1 MSIALAFL
9 LKYGYLILFVWVML
23 EQIGMPIPSVPLIL
37 TAGTLT
43 ATHQMNPFGVL
54 LAVVLACAVSDTTW
68 YLLGGRYG
76 NTMVNLLC
84 RISLEPATCVR
95 KTQNVFGRH
104 GARALLWAKF
114 VPGLSAVAAPIAGQT
129 NIAYWKFLAYDMAG
143 STFWALTFL
152 LAGRFFG
159 DAIKRNS
166 MMFHWMGH
174 FAGALIF
181 LLILSFFGYRIWKQ
195 NRFLKQVST
204 ARVTPVEL
212 KRMMDDGEQ
221 PFIVDLR
228 HPLDYLPDPR
238 VVPTAIR
245 MGPDE
250 IAKRAEELPRD
261 RDIILYC
268 TCPSDASSAHTALQL
283 RKQGISRVR
292 PLAGGLEAWKMA
304 DYPLVEYQQTLTI
317 ATTSVLISPAI

>member
-43 ATHQMNPFGVL
+43 ATHQMNSMGVL
-54 LAVVLACAVSDTTW
+54 LSIVLACMVSDSVW

-76 NTMVNLLC
+76 NSMVNLLC
-84 RISLEPATCVR
+84 RISMEPATCVR
-95 KTQNVFGRH
+95 KTQNVFSKH
-104 GARALLWAKF
+104 GPRALLWAKF

-129 NIAYWKFLAYDMAG
+129 HVAYWRFLAYDLAG

-159 DAIKRNS
+159 DAIKRNGNLL
-166 MMFHWMGH
+166 HWMGH

-195 NRFLKQVST
+195 NRFLRQVAT
-204 ARVTPVEL
+204 ARVTPQEL
-212 KRMMDDGEQ
+212 KRMMDEGES

-250 IAKRAEELPRD
+250 VAKRATELPRD

-268 TCPSDASSAHTALQL
+268 TCPSDASSAQTALLL
-283 RKQGISRVR
+283 RRQGILRVR

-304 DYPLVEYQQTLTI
+304 DYPLIDYVEVTR
-317 ATTSVLISPAI
+317 ISA